1 MKKLFFAIG
10 IMAMMSAASAAA
22 APAAGE
28 SQSPP
33 PEPMGACIFSP
44 CAGKTICHPA
54 LGNTDVAVAIL
65 TAFEMPCILK
75 EQGPPPSGGQNHQG
89 PPRPAGGKR

>member
-10 IMAMMSAASAAA
+10 MMAMMSAASAAT

-44 CAGKTICHPA
+44 CAGKTFCHPIF
-54 LGNTDVAVAIL
+54 GNIDVADAIL

-89 PPRPAGGKR
+89 PPRPAGGKH